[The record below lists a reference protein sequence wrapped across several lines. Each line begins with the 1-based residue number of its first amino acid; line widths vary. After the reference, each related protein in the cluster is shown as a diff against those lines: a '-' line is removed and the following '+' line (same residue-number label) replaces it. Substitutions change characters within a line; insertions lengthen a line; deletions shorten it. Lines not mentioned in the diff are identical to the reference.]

1 MDPPHSAEILSIPTH
16 SSGSTTLRCCCG
28 RNDCALLEHN
38 NVALEGLEKD
48 LETAARLGQVR
59 ILFEYSFSKMM
70 CCWLGMTIRQAVPRL
85 AEPCM
90 FDCLIHHSSQNTLY
104 LIAFFFTFALSF
116 IPLGLHILHTL
127 CRLHIIWKMASLRS
141 RSPILSHCVGV
152 RHGYLS

>member
-59 ILFEYSFSKMM
+59 ILFQYSGPKMM
-70 CCWLGMTIRQAVPRL
+70 CCWLGITRRQAVPRL

-90 FDCLIHHSSQNTLY
+90 FDTSIYHSSQSTLY
-104 LIAFFFTFALSF
+104 LISFSLPPPSPF
-116 IPLGLHILHTL
+116 IPPG
-127 CRLHIIWKMASLRS
+127 
-141 RSPILSHCVGV
+141 
-152 RHGYLS
+152 